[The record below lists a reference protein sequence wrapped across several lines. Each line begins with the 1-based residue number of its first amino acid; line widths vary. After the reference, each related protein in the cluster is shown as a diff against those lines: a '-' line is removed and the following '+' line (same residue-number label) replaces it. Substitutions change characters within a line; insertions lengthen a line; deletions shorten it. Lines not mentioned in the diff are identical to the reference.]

1 MFRAISPL
9 LPPTTNSLMIF
20 VKDDSSDASAVF
32 CSFGP
37 LLAIVWR
44 IGISDVSLFEAIVV
58 AFDIN
63 YLF

>member
-1 MFRAISPL
+1 
-9 LPPTTNSLMIF
+9 MIF